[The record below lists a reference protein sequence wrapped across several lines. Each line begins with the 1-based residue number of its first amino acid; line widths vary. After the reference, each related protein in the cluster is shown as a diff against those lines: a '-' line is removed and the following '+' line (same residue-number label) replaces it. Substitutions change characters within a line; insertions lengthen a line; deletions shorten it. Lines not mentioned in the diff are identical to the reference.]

1 MQISKDI
8 KYVGVDD
15 RALDLFESQYQ
26 VPNGI
31 SYNSYLILDE
41 RVAVMDTVDA
51 KFGEEWIEKLKAE
64 LCGRSPD
71 YLVIHHMEPDHSS
84 NISLFAREFPNARV
98 VASDKAF
105 VMMKQFFG
113 DDYSERRVIVKS
125 GDTLSLGKRE
135 LEFIAAPMVHWPEVM
150 VSYDPV
156 DRALFSAD
164 AFGKFGALTVDEP
177 WEDEA
182 RRYYFCIVG
191 KYGAQTRAL
200 LNKIS
205 HLDIRRICPLH
216 GPVLS
221 LNIEHYLDLYRT
233 WSEYG
238 AEDDGVFIAYSSV
251 YGNTKR
257 AALLLEEKLLELGA
271 RVVCCDL
278 ARSDISK
285 AIENAFKYS
294 RLALATTTYNA
305 EIFPCM
311 REFISELLE
320 RGYKNR
326 TVAII
331 ENGSWAPMAAKRIKE
346 LFSSSSNIKIC
357 ENTVTIRS
365 SLDAAGE
372 ERIEILAR
380 ELLS

>member
-1 MQISKDI
+1 MQISNDI

-31 SYNSYLILDE
+31 SYNSYLIVDE
-41 RVAVMDTVDA
+41 QIAVMDTVDA
-51 KFGEEWIEKLKAE
+51 KFGGEWIEKLRAE
-64 LCGRSPD
+64 LGGREPD

-84 NISLFAREFPNARV
+84 NISLFAGEFPKARL

-113 DDYSERRVIVKS
+113 DDYSDRRVVVRD

-135 LEFIAAPMVHWPEVM
+135 HKFFTAPMVHWPEVM
-150 VSYDPV
+150 VSYDSF
-156 DRALFSAD
+156 DGALFSAD
-164 AFGKFGALTVDEP
+164 AFGKFGVASADEP

-221 LNIEHYLDLYRT
+221 MNIEHYLELYRT
-233 WSEYG
+233 WSEYE
-238 AEDDGVFIAYSSV
+238 AEDDGVFVAYSSV

-257 AALLLEEKLLELGA
+257 AALMLEEKLRELGA
-271 RVVCCDL
+271 RVVSCDL
-278 ARSDISK
+278 ARSDMSR

-326 TVAII
+326 TVGII

-346 LFSSSSNIKIC
+346 LFSKSSNIKIC

-365 SLDAAGE
+365 SLDEAGAD
-372 ERIEILAR
+372 RIGILAR

>member
-113 DDYSERRVIVKS
+113 DDYSGRRVVVRG

-285 AIENAFKYS
+285 AIENAFKHS
-294 RLALATTTYNA
+294 KLALATTTYNA

>member
-15 RALDLFESQYQ
+15 RELDLFESQYQ

-125 GDTLSLGKRE
+125 GETLSLGKRE

-150 VSYDPV
+150 VSYDSV

-164 AFGKFGALTVDEP
+164 AFGKFGALSVDEP

-216 GPVLS
+216 GPVFS
-221 LNIEHYLDLYRT
+221 LNIEHYLELYRT

-311 REFISELLE
+311 REFLSELLE

-346 LFSSSSNIKIC
+346 LLSSSSNIKIC

>member
-150 VSYDPV
+150 VSYDPI

-191 KYGAQTRAL
+191 KYGAQTRVL

-221 LNIEHYLDLYRT
+221 LNIEHYLELYRT

-271 RVVCCDL
+271 RVICCDL
-278 ARSDISK
+278 ARSDMSR

-346 LFSSSSNIKIC
+346 LLSSSSNIKIC